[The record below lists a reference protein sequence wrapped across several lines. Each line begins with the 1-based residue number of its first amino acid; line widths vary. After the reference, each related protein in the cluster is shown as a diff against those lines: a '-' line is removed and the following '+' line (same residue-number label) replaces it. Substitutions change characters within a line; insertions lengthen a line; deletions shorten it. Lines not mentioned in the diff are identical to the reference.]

1 MLFAIQR
8 LHELTRKKSTA
19 VFACIVDPTKAHDS
33 VDRDLLLWDVLRR
46 FGVPPKMLA
55 VIRHFHEGMRARVRT
70 DVGQYSG
77 WFDVGQGLRQE
88 CNLAPLL
95 FILFFAAMLMVAVAE
110 FDKDPKVTADMVKI
124 GTQVEYTGK
133 KGRSA
138 GKKTTVVTDA
148 EALWAMLDA
157 DDAAI
162 VSRSPE
168 SLEKMMSVVVRMAGL
183 FGLIVSEPKTDIMCM
198 LPKGIEE
205 RPFTVSAA
213 GQTYKQTDRF
223 VYLGRTI
230 SADGKA
236 DREITSR
243 SCRAWKCYRRNSAS
257 MYDRRRADRQLKI
270 RLLQAEVVETL
281 LYGCASL
288 SLTAEHYTKLN
299 GTHRQ
304 FLTRCIG
311 WSKRK
316 RSDRPLSYAQA
327 LIQAGCE
334 ETIEATVRKRRL
346 CFAGFVMRM
355 EDNRLPKRMLLGAMA
370 GGVGYRGG
378 QESDWVSRLGE
389 DLVAFNMGDEKEGG
403 KWKESAKDPEV
414 WYNKVEDGAAW
425 FMRKW
430 HRQEVGVTLSNTVG
444 QVFCTLLNEIIVG
457 VLEKEHSIRE
467 GQAGFQKNRGC
478 VDHVF
483 TVGRIMQGRKRA
495 GKPTYCFFLD
505 VKKAYDTLWRNG
517 LWKQLSNYG
526 IKGKMWRVLKKMTE
540 CTKSAVMLDGELSK
554 FFDIEQGVP
563 QGCTLPPTLF
573 QVFINDLLEV
583 VEAVRKGVKVGDTE
597 TSVSLLCVS
606 TE

>member
-1 MLFAIQR
+1 MSAAA
-8 LHELTRKKSTA
+8 ETA
-19 VFACIVDPTKAHDS
+19 PLASAFEATVSCFVDLTKAYDS
-33 VDRDLLLWDVLRR
+33 VDRDLLWDVFRR

-70 DVGQYSG
+70 DDGQYSE
-77 WFDVGQGLRQE
+77 WFDVGQGLRQG

-95 FILFFAAMLMVAVAE
+95 FNLFFAAMLMVAVAE
-110 FDKDPKVTADMVKI
+110 FDKDPKDPKVTADMVKI

-138 GKKTTVVTDA
+138 GRKTTVVTDA
-148 EALWAMLDA
+148 EALWAMLYA

-168 SLEKMMSVVVRMAGL
+168 SLEKMMS
-183 FGLIVSEPKTDIMCM
+183 
-198 LPKGIEE
+198 
-205 RPFTVSAA
+205 
-213 GQTYKQTDRF
+213 TYKQTDRF

-243 SCRAWKCYRRNSAS
+243 SCRAWRCYRRNSAS
-257 MYDRRRADRQLKI
+257 MFDRRRADRQLKI
-270 RLLQAEVVETL
+270 RLFQAETL
-281 LYGCASL
+281 LYGCASW

-316 RSDRPLSYAQA
+316 RSERPLSYARA
-327 LIQAGCE
+327 LMQAGCE
-334 ETIEATVRKRRL
+334 ETIKATVRKRRL

-355 EDNRLPKRMLLGAMA
+355 EDNRLPKCMLLRAMA

-389 DLVAFNMGDEKEGG
+389 DLVAFNMGDEKESG
-403 KWKESAKDPEV
+403 KKQESAKDPEV

-430 HRQEVGVTLSNTVG
+430 RRQEAEASATRQRASEAEAESTAILGPN
-444 QVFCTLLNEIIVG
+444 
-457 VLEKEHSIRE
+457 
-467 GQAGFQKNRGC
+467 
-478 VDHVF
+478 
-483 TVGRIMQGRKRA
+483 RKRVGEA
-495 GKPTYCFFLD
+495 AVGGKKRRPSTA
-505 VKKAYDTLWRNG
+505 VEASRAAEAVLWRT
-517 LWKQLSNYG
+517 
-526 IKGKMWRVLKKMTE
+526 M
-540 CTKSAVMLDGELSK
+540 
-554 FFDIEQGVP
+554 
-563 QGCTLPPTLF
+563 
-573 QVFINDLLEV
+573 
-583 VEAVRKGVKVGDTE
+583 
-597 TSVSLLCVS
+597 
-606 TE
+606 